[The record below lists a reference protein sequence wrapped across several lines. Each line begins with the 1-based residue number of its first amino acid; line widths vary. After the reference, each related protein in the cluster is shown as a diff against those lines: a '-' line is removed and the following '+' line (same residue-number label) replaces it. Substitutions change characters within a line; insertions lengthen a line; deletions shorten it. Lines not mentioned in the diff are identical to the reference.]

1 MNDTLNINWS
11 TLQGRVELHKIG
23 SKLNITLPPSYAEQR
38 KWAFDVVTQVK
49 GSVSL
54 GTIKLDSLSHELLGP
69 TKSSRA
75 QAVKVGSLPSYIP
88 QLETKIEVSSVAI
101 NHFDLKDVKVLA
113 LFNLGF
119 VFFDTK
125 NRVIEDIS
133 SQYYP
138 LLELNPNLN
147 ELLCSC
153 ERYTETSTFIAD
165 WFFERNYAHWLLDTI
180 PRLLKRE
187 GKVVCHA
194 PKNSWQKELLLIY
207 GVDNKDIVPIE
218 PNSCIS
224 FKRLLLDGKNSC
236 PVPHPSYKCHSE
248 ALEFIRKPL
257 RTVVKADS
265 ESKVALVVK
274 RFDSRVIVNSDRL
287 EEMLVQLGYIVQ
299 VIDCARVSVPTQIK
313 CFAEAELIF
322 GAHGAAMANTAFC
335 KAGARVFEVFPPCYG
350 NPAFWAVSNTVGASY
365 IAVTAVEE
373 VTDDSKHARYR
384 DIKLTERCFTL
395 LNELLTNN

>member
-11 TLQGRVELHKIG
+11 TTQGRVELHRIG

-49 GSVSL
+49 GRVSL
-54 GTIKLDSLSHELLGP
+54 GAIKLDSLPYELLGP

-75 QAVKVGSLPSYIP
+75 QTIKVGSLPSYIP
-88 QLETKIEVSSVAI
+88 QLETKREVSSVSI

-119 VFFDTK
+119 VFFDAE

-147 ELLCSC
+147 ELLSSC

-207 GVDNKDIVPIE
+207 GVDNNDIVPIE

-236 PVPHPSYKCHSE
+236 PVPHPSYKCHSK
-248 ALEFIRKPL
+248 ALEFIRKPF
-257 RTVVKADS
+257 RTLVKADS
-265 ESKVALVVK
+265 ESKIALVIK

-335 KAGARVFEVFPPCYG
+335 KAGARVFEIFPPCYG

-365 IAVTAVEE
+365 IAVTEVEE

-395 LNELLTNN
+395 LNDLLTNN